1 MKLTHEKS
9 VKLFKNFLCFSL
21 CNNPFSSRP
30 EKYTKQYKHYF
41 HKMYKLVNEGIITK
55 SKGIT
60 PAHGKLVNE
69 DANM

>member
-1 MKLTHEKS
+1 
-9 VKLFKNFLCFSL
+9 
-21 CNNPFSSRP
+21 
-30 EKYTKQYKHYF
+30 
-41 HKMYKLVNEGIITK
+41 MYKLVNEGIITK